1 MDRSLNLVRN
11 LGVGEIGE
19 GIAIGTA
26 LERHDAK
33 TGVGEFLRH
42 NGTRPSHSYYDGIH
56 AWFHHRHRISL
67 ASRPDRRAA
76 KDTADRVLPPSRHSR
91 LGQRGTRSSSTP

>member
-11 LGVGEIGE
+11 LGVGEISE
-19 GIAIGTA
+19 GIAIRTA

-33 TGVGEFLRH
+33 AGVGEFLRH
-42 NGTRPSHSYYDGIH
+42 NGTRPSHSYYDGIN
-56 AWFHHRHRISL
+56 ARFHYRHRVSL

-76 KDTADRVLPPSRHSR
+76 KDTADRVLPPSRHR
-91 LGQRGTRSSSTP
+91 RRGHGGTRSF